1 MDVLELEEQ
10 TAGRMVP
17 GIRKHKLLRYVL
29 LVLAIAYVVI
39 SLYLI
44 LNMRRRLASA
54 TANQQAAINILE
66 RRQQTIEAGLKVSNE
81 VWAQRLGLTARQLQ
95 LQLQQGL
102 QSRTGRLQRQQQAF
116 EQRLQLQNAQ
126 IGHISGEVADVRGDL
141 GGAKNEIAETRIDLE
156 STKVKLDRA
165 IGDLTGQSSLIA
177 RTREDLEELRHR
189 GDRDYY
195 EFTLYK
201 GAHAT
206 QVSTIPLQLKKA
218 DPKKNKFT
226 LNVSAD
232 ERIIEKKIAAWGSR
246 CSFIPD
252 ATDSCMK
259 LSYLHSGRT
268 RYLAI

>member
-81 VWAQRLGLTARQLQ
+81 VWAQRLGLTAQQLQ

-102 QSRTGRLQRQQQAF
+102 QSRTGGLQRQQQAF

-126 IGHISGEVADVRGDL
+126 IGHISGEVADVRADL
-141 GGAKNEIAETRIDLE
+141 GGAKNEIAETRIELE
-156 STKVKLDRA
+156 ATKVKLDRA
-165 IGDLTGQSSLIA
+165 IGDLTG
-177 RTREDLEELRHR
+177 
-189 GDRDYY
+189 
-195 EFTLYK
+195 
-201 GAHAT
+201 
-206 QVSTIPLQLKKA
+206 
-218 DPKKNKFT
+218 
-226 LNVSAD
+226 
-232 ERIIEKKIAAWGSR
+232 
-246 CSFIPD
+246 
-252 ATDSCMK
+252 
-259 LSYLHSGRT
+259 
-268 RYLAI
+268 